1 MVTSPSVSQ
10 YMSASAQNQPFD
22 DDNIATEE
30 DPDCHAND
38 GFSSIPMEEV
48 QGMDRQDIVVGNNC
62 DDQNKKSI
70 QPVDGM
76 LSVERHSAVK

>member
-1 MVTSPSVSQ
+1 
-10 YMSASAQNQPFD
+10 MSASAQNQPFD

-30 DPDCHAND
+30 DLDYHAND

-48 QGMDRQDIVVGNNC
+48 QGMDRQDFVVDNNC
-62 DDQNKKSI
+62 DDQNKKAI

-76 LSVERHSAVK
+76 LSVEHHSTVK